1 MGTDQ
6 LKNMPDPDFASSGKN
21 DYNERVQKAP
31 EIMER
36 KRQEEAE
43 GDSQGDT
50 GGGSE

>member
-21 DYNERVQKAP
+21 EYNEKVQKAP

-36 KRQEEAE
+36 KRQEQAKEDE
-43 GDSQGDT
+43 E
-50 GGGSE
+50 GGSE